1 MLATRGDPVSDFSV
15 GRVRGRHLAVP
26 PSRHITA
33 PPIRARAADLDAIR
47 LIGIAAVVVG
57 HVWTSGPFT
66 DALFAWH
73 VPVFFILTGYLWKSG
88 RTVRDEITRRSKT
101 LLVPYVA
108 WLVVLSVAFASVEYL
123 RSGSLP
129 VEALRN
135 AVYGGAFAVR
145 PYSAFWFVPVL
156 FFTAVLCRWLERFP
170 AWAAWIMAGLGL
182 AASFYA
188 GAMMAKTPLGIALA
202 VPSLVFVLVGR
213 TLPAMVQRV
222 RYKAAVGGGLVLAG
236 VALTAGGVVRPLNMK
251 DGDFG
256 TVALSVVNASAIS
269 LGLILV
275 FAALY
280 RVVGPAV
287 NRLTIKLGSAGLVVV
302 LTHAFFLY
310 LLNTPASGA
319 IFDAVVALVVPFAL
333 ALLVLWSPLRRWLVG

>member
-1 MLATRGDPVSDFSV
+1 MDLFATRGDPVSDLSAA
-15 GRVRGRHLAVP
+15 L
-26 PSRHITA
+26 PS
-33 PPIRARAADLDAIR
+33 RARAADLDAIR

-73 VPVFFILTGYLWKSG
+73 VPVFFILTGYLWKPG

-108 WLVVLSVAFASVEYL
+108 WLAVISVAFASVEYL
-123 RSGSLP
+123 RGGSLP

-170 AWAAWIMAGLGL
+170 AWVAWIIAGLGL
-182 AASFYA
+182 AASVIA
-188 GAMMAKTPLGIALA
+188 GEVMARTPLGIALA
-202 VPSLVFVLVGR
+202 VPCLVFVLVGR
-213 TLPAMVQRV
+213 ALPAMVPRV
-222 RYKAAVGGGLVLAG
+222 RYRTAVGVGLVLAG
-236 VALTAGGVVRPLNMK
+236 VALTVGGAVRPLNMK

-256 TVALSVVNASAIS
+256 TVALSVVNSSAMS

-280 RVVGPAV
+280 RGVGPAV
-287 NRLTIKLGSAGLVVV
+287 NRLTIRLASAGLVVV

-319 IFDAVVALVVPFAL
+319 ILDAVVALAVPFAL
-333 ALLVLWSPLRRWLVG
+333 ALLVLRSPLRRWLVG